1 MRARNAPASPFR
13 SGWLRGRRRASK
25 RTVASS
31 SLGGGPVLLARQG
44 QFVLVQRSVRQRPQ
58 FVGNCFVPH
67 IIWMKPVGGE
77 QSSSYWVLRSGC
89 AVERE
94 VDRGILPGRS
104 IRVVPGRPAAAA
116 HGHKEEEED
125 KR

>member
-1 MRARNAPASPFR
+1 MLRRAHSGVVGCVAAEERVNEQSPRAR
-13 SGWLRGRRRASK
+13 W
-25 RTVASS
+25 
-31 SLGGGPVLLARQG
+31 GGPVLLARQV

-58 FVGNCFVPH
+58 LVGNCFVPH